1 MTTSQAKSYRE
12 RKANGTCNETYHV
25 VKNWSCLHRMKGMEV
40 AYTICEDE
48 LVHMGVLSRLDD
60 YGILFT
66 SGTRNHFLP
75 WVELK
80 SIIIDTEK

>member
-1 MTTSQAKSYRE
+1 
-12 RKANGTCNETYHV
+12 
-25 VKNWSCLHRMKGMEV
+25 MKGMEV